1 MSETTQATFRPTV
14 VVIPNAPNSYKFTN
28 ILAIAFASTLLAVKI
43 ATEIVSLVLMAFKC
57 REIEM
62 TVVYNAKIGT
72 REQFFKCLRAQEHSG
87 RPASCPWT
95 VSVINLGTP
104 KTSRQSESLSRAQ
117 ESSQKVTHVAK

>member
-28 ILAIAFASTLLAVKI
+28 ILAIAFASTPLAVKI
-43 ATEIVSLVLMAFKC
+43 ATEIVSLAFKC
-57 REIEM
+57 RDIEM

-72 REQFFKCLRAQEHSG
+72 REQFFKCLRTQEHSG

-104 KTSRQSESLSRAQ
+104 KTSRQSESSSRAQ